1 MNQIAINLQDQLN
14 SNQNLLI
21 THQTSLR
28 TAKEIKQKFLNMNVK
43 ILKKYR
49 LDNNTPIYGY
59 VYKITNLKNQKVY
72 IGKTTNISNRASQYI
87 RAFLNRTKNL
97 DDRKI
102 TNAIINEG
110 IENFVME
117 PIAECLN
124 DDSLQK
130 MEIYFIRKYKVCNE
144 AYGYNENYSSYS
156 ISKRY
161 VNVTYNK
168 RLSEIHK
175 GMKYD
180 RNTKMKKAKFIC
192 GVKPDKS
199 EFYICA
205 GMKLFGDFV
214 GKSKDIIKNATKTQ
228 STICG
233 YYIIKLEY
241 EDMIK

>member
-1 MNQIAINLQDQLN
+1 
-14 SNQNLLI
+14 
-21 THQTSLR
+21 
-28 TAKEIKQKFLNMNVK
+28 
-43 ILKKYR
+43 
-49 LDNNTPIYGY
+49 
-59 VYKITNLKNQKVY
+59 
-72 IGKTTNISNRASQYI
+72 
-87 RAFLNRTKNL
+87 
-97 DDRKI
+97 
-102 TNAIINEG
+102 
-110 IENFVME
+110 
-117 PIAECLN
+117 
-124 DDSLQK
+124 

-205 GMKLFGDFV
+205 EMKLFGDFV

-228 STICG
+228 STICD

-241 EDMIK
+241 EDMIKQFEQDLQHVKIILNFRRAVLKDNLELPCLEKSWHF